1 MLLLFQ
7 EKTMDEQFEKRD
19 ESETEIDLLELLKV
33 IKKNLLLLVTC
44 TFIGMLVAF
53 SFTYLFIPKTYRSVS
68 TIYIKPSVKEGVVNY
83 NEVLTNQ
90 KLTTTYS
97 VIAKSKS
104 VIDQVTSNLSGD
116 NISEKLVRESITVSS
131 VKDTE
136 IISITS
142 TTRKP
147 ELSADIANEVVDV
160 FMAQISSIMTID
172 NLRIID
178 RAVPVNI
185 KVGPNTTLNT
195 LIGGFLGLGLAT
207 AFVLIKKLLDRTIHN
222 RQDAESLLQLPVLG
236 EIAYD
241 DETN

>member
-1 MLLLFQ
+1 
-7 EKTMDEQFEKRD
+7 MDEQFESR
-19 ESETEIDLLELLKV
+19 EQIETEIDLLELLKV
-33 IKKNLLLLVTC
+33 IKKNLLVIAAC
-44 TFIGMLVAF
+44 TVIGMIVAF
-53 SFTYLFIPKTYRSVS
+53 SFTFLFMPKTYRSVS

-104 VIDQVTSNLSGD
+104 VIDQVTDNLYRE
-116 NISEKLVRESITVSS
+116 NVSETMVRKSITVSS

-147 ELSADIANEVVDV
+147 ELSAIIANEVVDV

-172 NLRIID
+172 NLRVID
-178 RAVPVNI
+178 IAVPDTK
-185 KVGPNTTLNT
+185 KVGPNTTINT
-195 LIGGFLGLGLAT
+195 LIGGFLGLGLAVGY
-207 AFVLIKKLLDRTIHN
+207 VLIKKLLDRTIHD

-241 DETN
+241 NEND

>member
-1 MLLLFQ
+1 
-7 EKTMDEQFEKRD
+7 MDEQFGNRD
-19 ESETEIDLLELLKV
+19 EIETEIDLLELLKV
-33 IKKNLLLLVTC
+33 VKKNLLLLVTC
-44 TFIGMLVAF
+44 TLIGMMIAF
-53 SFTYLFIPKTYRSVS
+53 SFTFLFLPKTYRSVS

-104 VIDQVTSNLSGD
+104 VIDQVTKNLA
-116 NISEKLVRESITVSS
+116 SEKVSEKVVRASITVSS

-136 IISITS
+136 IIAITS
-142 TTRKP
+142 TTQKP
-147 ELSADIANEVVDV
+147 ALSAAIANEVVDV
-160 FMAQISSIMTID
+160 FMAQIASIMNID

-178 RAVPVNI
+178 KAVPNQSKI
-185 KVGPNTTLNT
+185 GPNTTLNT

-207 AFVLIKKLLDRTIHN
+207 AYVLIKKLLDRTIHN

-241 DETN
+241 DETD